1 MGTHP
6 IFESDFDCLTELV
19 TGSKS
24 PWPTDLTQS
33 RSSMAPV
40 TFSVDLPLLSPSRPS
55 TETRSLSSELRAWS
69 SLVTSTETSSRFSNT
84 SESDILPS
92 LLEVPSTVELPPRCS
107 STSSEACSPTRPPA
121 VRLPSILLRS
131 LKASPPHTTSASAS
145 SSICLQADQAE
156 AQPKVRFYRPT
167 RRRNRLEVPDCRRD
181 PRSQATGQG
190 QGLLR
195 EEDGAREQAQGRQ
208 GSLRLQDQGY

>member
-107 STSSEACSPTRPPA
+107 STSSEACSPTRQVQARHRP
-121 VRLPSILLRS
+121 
-131 LKASPPHTTSASAS
+131 
-145 SSICLQADQAE
+145 ICLQADQAE
-156 AQPKVRFYRPT
+156 AQQKVRFYRPT
-167 RRRNRLEVPDCRRD
+167 RRRDRLEVPDCRRD

-190 QGLLR
+190 
-195 EEDGAREQAQGRQ
+195 
-208 GSLRLQDQGY
+208 

>member
-1 MGTHP
+1 MGRVVKRRYMGTHP

-55 TETRSLSSELRAWS
+55 TETRSLSSEPRAWS
-69 SLVTSTETSSRFSNT
+69 SLVTSTETSSRFSTT

-92 LLEVPSTVELPPRCS
+92 LLEVPSTVDLPPRCS

-131 LKASPPHTTSASAS
+131 LKHPRPIRQVQARHRP
-145 SSICLQADQAE
+145 ICLQADQAE
-156 AQPKVRFYRPT
+156 AQSKVRFYRPT
-167 RRRNRLEVPDCRRD
+167 RRRDRLEVPDCRRD
-181 PRSQATGQG
+181 PRSQATSQG
-190 QGLLR
+190 
-195 EEDGAREQAQGRQ
+195 
-208 GSLRLQDQGY
+208 